1 MRLGPKIAH
10 TVRLLGPRRMA
21 QLALARLRGPN
32 PIEPWRTDPEFLRR
46 AAEIESRTLVD
57 RRRLYMLMQLVRQT
71 ARVPGDLAEVG
82 VYMGGTAKLLA
93 RLAAVQKR
101 LLLFDTFSGM
111 PDTNADIDFHRRG
124 DFADASLDSVRAF
137 LHGCPNIEIYPGLF
151 PESAST
157 VHGRAF
163 SLVHV
168 DVDVHASVVAC
179 CEFFY
184 PRLSPGGVLVF
195 DDYGMV
201 TCPGAKRAVDDFF
214 ASTVDRP
221 IYLPS
226 GQCAVWRLA

>member
-1 MRLGPKIAH
+1 MKLGRKFVH
-10 TVRLLGPRRMA
+10 TARLLGPRRLA

-32 PIEPWRTDPEFLRR
+32 PIEPWRTDPDFLRR

-57 RRRLYMLMQLVRQT
+57 RRRLYMLMQLARQT

-82 VYMGGTAKLLA
+82 VYLGGTAKLLA
-93 RLAAVQKR
+93 RLAAVQKK

-111 PDTNADIDFHRRG
+111 PDTDAAHDFHRRG
-124 DFADASLDSVRAF
+124 DFADTSLDSVRAF
-137 LHGCPNIEIYPGLF
+137 LRGCPNIEIHPGLF
-151 PESAST
+151 PESAAAARD
-157 VHGRAF
+157 RAF

-168 DVDVHASVVAC
+168 DVDVRSSVTAC

-184 PRLSPGGVLVF
+184 PRLSRGGVLVF

-214 ASTVDRP
+214 AATADRP
-221 IYLPS
+221 VYLPS
-226 GQCAVWRLA
+226 GQCAVWRIA